1 MRSAAALAVWAV
13 LHAVCEL
20 NKLKALLSS
29 SVDLPALMTGTR
41 LRLYFSR
48 ASVLPHQSDDKLLVS
63 FGFGYCVIALNLAA
77 CEVHWQTKLV
87 TVGSTPSL
95 LLKRHEY
102 LSKVIRIVLSG
113 IVEQQCATV
122 SRTTR
127 CTLLS
132 LYTCPDQR
140 NRRWIWPF

>member
-1 MRSAAALAVWAV
+1 MRSAAEPAVGAV

-41 LRLYFSR
+41 LRLCFSR
-48 ASVLPHQSDDKLLVS
+48 ASVLRHQSDDKLLVS
-63 FGFGYCVIALNLAA
+63 FGFGNCVIALNLPA

-102 LSKVIRIVLSG
+102 LSKVIHI
-113 IVEQQCATV
+113 
-122 SRTTR
+122 
-127 CTLLS
+127 
-132 LYTCPDQR
+132 
-140 NRRWIWPF
+140 F